1 MSAAQALQ
9 VARSAGIKV
18 RIEGDDLLLE
28 AAGPPPAAVLDLLSH
43 NKKGILAIL
52 RPGRDGWSAEDWHV
66 FFDERASIAEFDG
79 RVPRSDAEARAF
91 ACCIVEWLNR
101 CVRRPDGAS
110 AAAIMSTATIRCCPT
125 ASNQPGTPG
134 CIRAA
139 GRPGTPHGRGRPSRH
154 SRQRGLGMP
163 FDQLSNCDFVAVRLH
178 PPAHEKPKMIIDILP
193 VRRGSWAASG
203 CRARSPVT

>member
-101 CVRRPDGAS
+101 NPVRSPPGRCLGCGDHEHGHDPLLPYGVEPTGYAWLHS
-110 AAAIMSTATIRCCPT
+110 RCWEAWYAARKREAVAALKAMGIGKLTAT
-125 ASNQPGTPG
+125 
-134 CIRAA
+134 
-139 GRPGTPHGRGRPSRH
+139 
-154 SRQRGLGMP
+154 
-163 FDQLSNCDFVAVRLH
+163 
-178 PPAHEKPKMIIDILP
+178 E
-193 VRRGSWAASG
+193 
-203 CRARSPVT
+203 